1 MANPEPTT
9 LAGLALSGGS
19 AASIGDPAK
28 LGILTISDRASTG
41 VYEDLS
47 GPAILQFFHDAI
59 DSPWQAVYR
68 LIPDEQP
75 IIEQAIIDLVGAET
89 FSCFTDG
96 QRNWLQLLRAVTS
109 WHSPGFQNSSS
120 WRALAFELACSC
132 THCACEMTLTG

>member
-59 DSPWQAVYR
+59 DSPWQAVYC

-96 QRNWLQLLRAVTS
+96 QRKPVITSCHKLAQPWIPNLLIMESAR
-109 WHSPGFQNSSS
+109 F
-120 WRALAFELACSC
+120 
-132 THCACEMTLTG
+132 